1 MSKFNL
7 SRRRLMQT
15 TAGSVAAAGFVDG
28 LLDPSSAWAQS
39 SKQLRVRSNRAIVST
54 DPGYMVGGFE
64 MVLQYACLAR
74 LAKYTRSGEEWAWEP
89 SEFVTSLEQV
99 DAQTITFELKS
110 GIMWYDGTTH
120 EEIGELNAE
129 DVKFSLERMGESE
142 WKDKA
147 VALDN
152 VEVTGTHSGT
162 IHLNQPFAPI
172 WLTWICDG
180 TGTILSKVAVEAAGG
195 KYDGMFNFYCG
206 YYRVKEW
213 VQKQSYTLEP
223 NPNWTG
229 TPPGIADVKFII
241 IDDEKTAEIA
251 FEADEIDITHIAVDA
266 IPRLTESPPEQA
278 VVKAYSGTQ
287 WYWMG
292 MNTDH
297 PNLQDIRVRQAIQ
310 HAIDVDTVIQGA
322 WAGVGT
328 RAHGIVPPGLVG
340 HRTEGKFSAPDPDK
354 ARELIAEAGA
364 EGTKLT
370 LKTINLADR
379 MAAAQ
384 IIQANLADVG
394 LEVEVVPLDAGPFW
408 NLGLESEGEDWKDL
422 ELWIMSYLDS
432 PDPSQMTQW
441 YISDQVG
448 VWNWERWSDP
458 EFDELFAA
466 GLGETDEGKR
476 HDIYVRMQE
485 IMEDTG
491 AYVFL
496 MFPPNGVMYRDTL
509 DPVITPNGYIWQI
522 PEFKWNDES
531 A

>member
-1 MSKFNL
+1 MTRSHL
-7 SRRRLMQT
+7 SRRHLMQA
-15 TAGSVAAAGFVDG
+15 TAGSVAAASFVDG
-28 LLDPSSAWAQS
+28 LLDPTSAWAQS
-39 SKQLRVRSNRAIVST
+39 DKPLRIRTNRAIVST

-64 MVLQYACLAR
+64 MVLQFACLAR
-74 LAKYTRSGEEWAWEP
+74 LASYTGGDEWGWKP
-89 SEFVTSLEQV
+89 SEFVNSLEQV
-99 DAQTITFELKS
+99 DAQTISFELKP
-110 GIMWYDGTTH
+110 GIMWYDGTTGD
-120 EEIGELNAE
+120 EIGELDAE
-129 DVKFSLERMGESE
+129 DVKYSLERMKESE

-152 VEVTGTHSGT
+152 VEVTGTHSGI
-162 IHLNQPFAPI
+162 IHLSQPFAPI
-172 WLTWICDG
+172 WYTWICDG
-180 TGTILSKVAVEAAGG
+180 TGTIVSKKAVEAAGG
-195 KYDGMFNFYCG
+195 TYDGIFNFYCG
-206 YYRVKEW
+206 YYRVSEW

-223 NPNWTG
+223 NPHWTG

-251 FEADEIDITHIAVDA
+251 FEAGEIDITQIAIDA
-266 IPRLTESPPEQA
+266 IPRLQEDPPEDA
-278 VVKAYSGTQ
+278 VVEVFSSTQ

-310 HAIDVDTVIQGA
+310 HAVDVDTIIQGA
-322 WAGVGT
+322 WAGVPT
-328 RAHGIVPPGLVG
+328 RAYGIVPPGLIG
-340 HRTEGKFSAPDPDK
+340 FRETGKYATPDPDK

-364 EGTKLT
+364 EGTKIT

-394 LEVEVVPLDAGPFW
+394 LEVEIVPMDAGPFW
-408 NLGLESEGEDWKDL
+408 NLGLETEGEDWKDL
-422 ELWIMSYLDS
+422 EMWIMQYGDS
-432 PDPSQMTQW
+432 PDPSQMAQW

-476 HDIYVRMQE
+476 HDMYVRMQE

-491 AYVFL
+491 AYVWL
-496 MFPPNGVMYRDTL
+496 MFPPLGVMYRDDL
-509 DPVITPNGYIWQI
+509 EPVMQPNGSLWYVA
-522 PEFKWNDES
+522 EFKWKDES